1 MMDKVDPTPGR
12 ILKTAKT
19 LGPSF
24 TIEGDQL
31 IASPKSK
38 LNPTLTVAIQE
49 HKFDLIS
56 HWR

>member
-1 MMDKVDPTPGR
+1 MDKVDPTPER